1 MQNVHNFDKRKFAL
15 KSRIPGKGFLGEFS
29 SLDMSSD
36 GGMILLNEIE
46 EKNKFIKLA
55 SKCITDGRK
64 KARSSFSTEQIL
76 KSRVFAI
83 ACGYEDGN
91 DLTKLQHDCMLK
103 ESIGIDPTES
113 QGIPSQSTVCR
124 FENSFLTKKDVAKF
138 SLALPKIYT
147 KRAYKRP
154 PKKIVLDLDETF
166 LPCHGTQQDALFSGY
181 EKKFGYKPLYV
192 MDIKIGCV
200 LGISER
206 PARTLSGQEVK
217 ELFEPVYKVLRRAWP
232 KVQIVVRGDCHYG
245 RDEFLKWC
253 EKTEGVSYVTGFTK
267 NNILVTHPEVE
278 RTIERASQKLLRIE
292 EEEKNNERKTTEVR
306 DYCTFNYAAED
317 WDRERRM
324 VARVLVYRSDE
335 EIKVRVRF
343 IVTSFKNNYSPH
355 DLYTTFYAKRG
366 QAENIIKDVKR
377 YLKGNRQS
385 CKSVLANHVRLI
397 LHGLAHWF
405 FVKLSRAIPNHSEH
419 KKTSIPNI
427 QLLLI
432 KIAVQMKV
440 RARNVQ
446 AIFSCSTPA
455 QELFLRVLERIRSE
469 PLVLS
474 SAH

>member
-1 MQNVHNFDKRKFAL
+1 MQNVYDSRKRKFRL
-15 KSRIPGKGFLGEFS
+15 KSRIKGKEFLGEFS
-29 SLDMSSD
+29 GLDMSSD

-46 EKNKFIKLA
+46 EENKFIKLA
-55 SKCITDGRK
+55 SKCIPDGRK
-64 KARSSFSTEQIL
+64 KGRSSYSTGQIL
-76 KSRVFAI
+76 KARVFAI

-103 ESIGIDPTES
+103 ESIGIDPTAS
-113 QGIPSQSTVCR
+113 QGIPSQPTVCR
-124 FENSFLTKKDVAKF
+124 FENSLTTKEDVAKF

-147 KRAYKRP
+147 ERAYKRP

-181 EKKFGYKPLYV
+181 EKSFGYKPLYV

-217 ELFEPVYKVLRRAWP
+217 DLFEPVYKIIRKAWP
-232 KVQIVVRGDCHYG
+232 KVKIVIRGDCHYG

-267 NNILVTHPEVE
+267 NNILMTHDEVA
-278 RTIERASQKLLRIE
+278 RTIERASQELLRIE
-292 EEEKNNERKTTEVR
+292 EEEKNKERKTTEVR

-324 VARVLVYRSDE
+324 VARVLVHRSDE

-343 IVTSFKNNYSPH
+343 IVTSFGNNYSPH
-355 DLYTTFYAKRG
+355 YLYQRFYAKRG

-377 YLKGNRQS
+377 YQKGNRQS
-385 CKSVLANHVRLI
+385 CRSVLANHVRLI

-405 FVKLSRAIPNHSEH
+405 FVKLSHAIPHHSKH

-432 KIAVQMKV
+432 KIAIQMKV
-440 RARNVQ
+440 RARTVQ
-446 AIFSCSTPA
+446 AVFSCSTPV
-455 QELFLRVLERIRSE
+455 QELFFKVLERIRSKS
-469 PLVLS
+469 LVLS
-474 SAH
+474 SSP